1 MKEIKKYFFEFY
13 LVEDTKTIILDII
26 ILLSSLKKLII
37 NFGIITQKRIFP
49 YRFINESNLNYK
61 DLIPAFEYFNNI
73 SQAKYNKYLNSYN
86 GEQFI
91 KTESMKYY
99 IQDYISLY
107 QIIILFNKLIFNKF
121 KLNINKYL
129 ILFSLCF
136 GIF

>member
-61 DLIPAFEYFNNI
+61 DLILAFEYF
-73 SQAKYNKYLNSYN
+73 
-86 GEQFI
+86 
-91 KTESMKYY
+91 
-99 IQDYISLY
+99 
-107 QIIILFNKLIFNKF
+107 
-121 KLNINKYL
+121 
-129 ILFSLCF
+129 
-136 GIF
+136 